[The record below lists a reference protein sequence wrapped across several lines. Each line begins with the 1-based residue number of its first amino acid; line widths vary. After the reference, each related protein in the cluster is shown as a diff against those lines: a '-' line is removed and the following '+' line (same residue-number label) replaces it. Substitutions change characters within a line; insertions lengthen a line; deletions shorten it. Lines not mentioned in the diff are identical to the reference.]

1 MQARSARTRNKLVRA
16 GAELFDRKGYAQ
28 ATLVQIAE
36 SAGLTKGA
44 LYFHFASKDAL
55 VDDIQEQAQ
64 TLLREFAHT
73 HEQRGTP
80 PVQTL
85 IDLTHLLAR
94 TLQQD
99 PVVRASFRIAH
110 EGAGRHPSIADF
122 HNPWMTEALTL
133 LEQAREQHRI
143 REPQPHGRAE
153 VLLSTLICGI
163 GVLAAA
169 ESPHLELG
177 RGVAELWA
185 QLLPTLVPDD
195 DIDCYRTWPP
205 QPDTTRTPAL
215 RDLGTPAPHTST
227 HDAA

>member
-28 ATLVQIAE
+28 ATLVQIAT

-55 VDDIQEQAQ
+55 ADDIQEQAH
-64 TLLREFAHT
+64 LLLQEFVRT
-73 HEQRGTP
+73 HRQRSTA
-80 PVQTL
+80 PVQAL
-85 IDLTHLLAR
+85 IDLTHLLAGA
-94 TLQQD
+94 LHDD

-110 EGAGRHPSIADF
+110 EGAGRNPSTAGFHDPWIA
-122 HNPWMTEALTL
+122 EALAL
-133 LEQAREQHRI
+133 LDEARRQGSLRA
-143 REPQPHGRAE
+143 PLPHGRAD

-169 ESPHLELG
+169 ASPRLELG

-195 DIDCYRTWPP
+195 DVDGYRTQPP
-205 QPDTTRTPAL
+205 QDVPVAAPAPAGDLGAPAL
-215 RDLGTPAPHTST
+215 ST